1 MNQTSCRVY
10 SIKNNNGMKRYL
22 LGTIICLLAGLLQ
35 AQPVVPPQNAKKVQV
50 AILFDTSNSMDG
62 LIDQAKSRIWS
73 IVNEVSTL
81 TYSGQSPDIQF
92 ALYEYGN
99 DGLSKSGNYIRQV
112 LALTNDLDVI
122 SQKLFG
128 LRTNGGSEYCGAVI
142 DQSLSEL
149 NWSPNPT
156 DLKMIYIA
164 GNESFE
170 QGPVPYKEA
179 CRRAVGKDVYVNTI
193 FCGDYNQGVRL
204 KWQDGAN
211 CSKGDYFNI
220 DSNKEVVHIDTPYDQ
235 EIGRFN
241 DSLNKTYYGYGRK
254 GNDKKRMQ
262 MSEDMNAS
270 GQSQSVAT
278 ERAIAKSKKAAYKN
292 ASWDLLDA
300 VEEGKDINEIEEEA
314 LPAEFKGKTAEEKKE
329 LIEATKKDRE
339 RFQKRIAELGSKRQ
353 KFIDTEMKKRADAG
367 EDLDDFGSS
376 VNKSILEK
384 AVEIGF
390 EREDQNP

>member
-1 MNQTSCRVY
+1 
-10 SIKNNNGMKRYL
+10 MKRYL

-35 AQPVVPPQNAKKVQV
+35 AQPVLPPQSAKKVQV

-99 DGLSKSGNYIRQV
+99 DGLSKDGNYIRQV

-149 NWSPNPT
+149 NWSLNPT

-170 QGPVPYKEA
+170 QGPVPYKDA

-193 FCGDYNQGVRL
+193 FCGDFNQGVRL
-204 KWQDGAN
+204 KWQDGAS

-235 EIGRFN
+235 EIGRYN
-241 DSLNKTYYGYGRK
+241 DSLNRTYYGYGK
-254 GNDKKRMQ
+254 MGVNKKEMQ
-262 MSEDMNAS
+262 VSEDRNAS
-270 GQSQSVAT
+270 GQSRSVAT

-300 VEEGKDINEIEEEA
+300 VEDGKDINEIEEAE

-353 KFIDTEMKKRADAG
+353 TFIDTEMKKRAAAG

-376 VNKSILEK
+376 VNESILEK
-384 AVEIGF
+384 AEEIGF